1 MRCRTRKASLPAPK
15 HRLGGP
21 TEMAKYLVQV
31 RYTADG
37 AKGLLTDGGTG
48 RRAATEKA
56 VASVGGKIESFYF
69 AIGEIDAY
77 VIVDVP
83 DEVSLVALELVVN
96 ATGRINS
103 RSVRLITPEDVDAAT
118 KKAVAY
124 RAPGG

>member
-1 MRCRTRKASLPAPK
+1 
-15 HRLGGP
+15 
-21 TEMAKYLVQV
+21 MAKYLVQV

-56 VASVGGKIESFYF
+56 VASVGGKMESFYF